1 MKRFGRLFLVLLLSG
16 IAVEGVRAQTV
27 LSPGQQLQET
37 VEKVTGILIRL
48 NDDSRN
54 DARKQMR
61 LLCDAVHER
70 FSLAE
75 TARLSL
81 ADHWEKRTDTQK
93 TAFIALF
100 GRFLESVYLP
110 WADRYNGEQVV
121 FVREKIANNR
131 ALVHVRVHHGMLRI
145 PVTVRMHLTGA
156 GQWMVYDVTAFG
168 VSLVGN
174 LKAQFNHI
182 INRHSYDKVIRIM
195 EEKTAGHTS
204 CANSS
209 AAAGCCLD

>member
-1 MKRFGRLFLVLLLSG
+1 MKRFVCMILVLFLCS
-16 IAVEGVRAQTV
+16 IAVDRSRAQPAQ
-27 LSPGQQLQET
+27 SPGQQLQET
-37 VEKVTGILIRL
+37 VERVTAILTRL
-48 NDDSRN
+48 TDDSRN

-81 ADHWEKRTDTQK
+81 ADHWDKRTDTEK

-110 WADRYNGEQVV
+110 WADRYKGEQVV

-131 ALVHVRVHHGMLRI
+131 ALVHVRVHHDRLRI
-145 PVTVRMHLTGA
+145 PVTVRMHHTGG
-156 GQWMVYDVTAFG
+156 GQWMVYDVTALG
-168 VSLVGN
+168 VSLVGI
-174 LKAQFNHI
+174 LRAQFNHI
-182 INRHSYDKVIRIM
+182 IKRHSYEQVIRIM
-195 EEKTAGHTS
+195 EEKTAGHI
-204 CANSS
+204 
-209 AAAGCCLD
+209 GCINP